1 MKAVLFALLMLVPG
15 VAWAD
20 DFDGKKASEYWYAA
34 HAECRLGQDATGAEL
49 SDADRA
55 ADCNRREILTI
66 LLETHHYC
74 FDKSEQEWA
83 VCR

>member
-34 HAECRLGQDATGAEL
+34 NVECRQGENQKGETVSVDQSERQC
-49 SDADRA
+49 D
-55 ADCNRREILTI
+55 RREILTI
-66 LLETHHYC
+66 LLETHRYC
-74 FDKSEQEWA
+74 FDTSEQEWA
-83 VCR
+83 VCH